1 LFCLASRLFNIFP
14 LSLMINIYQ
23 RKNPK
28 RQIPLKEQFVMWF
41 AGTLRFPLQ
50 VGSVCLFARGCP
62 PPPGA
67 LIKAHT
73 CVVVFYD

>member
-1 LFCLASRLFNIFP
+1 MDADNPPHTRTRNTPQLFCLASRLFNIFP

-41 AGTLRFPLQ
+41 AGTLRFKC
-50 VGSVCLFARGCP
+50 GACLVARGCP
-62 PPPGA
+62 PPAP
-67 LIKAHT
+67 
-73 CVVVFYD
+73 

>member
-41 AGTLRFPLQ
+41 AGTLRFTKCDRRFSP
-50 VGSVCLFARGCP
+50 AAAP
-62 PPPGA
+62 PPTP
-67 LIKAHT
+67 
-73 CVVVFYD
+73 